1 MHRGLLKRGA
11 DAADDLEFEPY
22 FSAFIQ
28 RPDLPCFGRPR
39 SWRAMGRKMFDSK
52 LARGSI
58 VLAATFVAAVFWSAS
73 ASPAAADDVIR
84 FGAPLPLTGPLA
96 PEGIKQQQGY
106 DLWAEQANK
115 AGGISVGG
123 KKYKVEIVY
132 ADYQSNTP
140 RAVQTTEQMITQDN
154 ISFLF
159 GAFGSGAAK
168 AASTVSEKYKV
179 PTMAA
184 AASSS
189 QVYDQGY
196 KYLFGTF
203 TPNDTLTTP
212 LTQIIRSQAPDVK
225 KVAILARNDLF
236 PLAIAQEMEKSAKAN
251 GFEVVYFEKYAI
263 GTLDHSAT
271 LSQMKSL
278 APQWI
283 FITGYINDLL
293 LVRKQMVDQEMKAPV
308 VTMIAGPAYQ
318 DFIEQAGA
326 TAENITS
333 ASWWH
338 PAEQYDGK
346 DIFGT
351 TSNFVKLFHDKYKSD
366 PDYGQASAAVCGALF
381 QMAIERAGSLDRDK
395 VRDEL
400 AKLDVMTFWGPV
412 RFGPNGQINSLE
424 PPVFQIQGA
433 KPIVLFP
440 SAIKQGELKLGVN

>member
-1 MHRGLLKRGA
+1 MLHPTSQRFSLIAALAMTAVIGCGA
-11 DAADDLEFEPY
+11 
-22 FSAFIQ
+22 S
-28 RPDLPCFGRPR
+28 
-39 SWRAMGRKMFDSK
+39 
-52 LARGSI
+52 LAR
-58 VLAATFVAAVFWSAS
+58 AA
-73 ASPAAADDVIR
+73 DVIR

-96 PEGIKQQQGY
+96 PEALKQQQGY

-123 KKYKVEIVY
+123 KKYQVEIVY
-132 ADYQSNTP
+132 VDYQSNTP
-140 RAVQTTEQMITQDN
+140 RAVQAAEQMITQDN
-154 ISFLF
+154 VNFLF

-179 PTMAA
+179 PTLAA
-184 AASSS
+184 TASSS

-212 LTQIIRSQAPDVK
+212 LTEIIRKQAPDVK

-236 PLAIAQEMEKSAKAN
+236 PLAIAQEMDKSAKAN
-251 GFEVVYFEKYAI
+251 GLEVVYFEKYAI

-271 LSQMKSL
+271 LSQIKSL

-283 FITGYINDLL
+283 FITGYTNDLL
-293 LVRKQMVDQEMKAPV
+293 LVRKQMVDQEIKASV

-318 DFIEQAGA
+318 DFIEAAGQS
-326 TAENITS
+326 AENLTS

-338 PAEQYDGK
+338 PAERYDGK
-346 DIFGT
+346 DIFGST
-351 TSNFVKLFHDKYKSD
+351 ENFVKLFRDKYHSE

-381 QMAIERAGSLDRDK
+381 QLAIERAGSLDHDK

-400 AKLDVMTFWGPV
+400 AKLDVVTFFGPV
-412 RFGPNGQINSLE
+412 KFGANGQINSLD

-433 KPIVLFP
+433 KPVVLFP
-440 SAIKQGELKLGVN
+440 PVIKQGELKLGVN

>member
-1 MHRGLLKRGA
+1 MSCSKSARLPIILGA
-11 DAADDLEFEPY
+11 A
-22 FSAFIQ
+22 
-28 RPDLPCFGRPR
+28 
-39 SWRAMGRKMFDSK
+39 
-52 LARGSI
+52 
-58 VLAATFVAAVFWSAS
+58 FVAIAGWSAS
-73 ASPAAADDVIR
+73 ISLAAADDVIR

-140 RAVQTTEQMITQDN
+140 RAVQTSEQMITQDN
-154 ISFLF
+154 VNFLF
-159 GAFGSGAAK
+159 APFGSGAAK
-168 AASTVSEKYKV
+168 AASTISEKYKV
-179 PTMAA
+179 PTIAGT
-184 AASSS
+184 ASSS

-212 LTQIIRSQAPDVK
+212 LTRIIKSQAPDVK

-236 PLAIAQEMEKSAKAN
+236 PLAIAQEMEKSGKAN
-251 GFEVVYFEKYAI
+251 GFEIVYFEKYAI

-278 APQWI
+278 NPQWI
-283 FITGYINDLL
+283 FVTGYINDLL
-293 LVRKQMVDQEMKAPV
+293 LIRKQMVDQQMKAAV

-318 DFIEQAGA
+318 EFIESAGQS
-326 TAENITS
+326 AENVTS

-346 DIFGT
+346 DIFGS
-351 TSNFVKLFHDKYKSD
+351 TSHFVKLFKDKYKSE
-366 PDYGQASAAVCGALF
+366 PDYGQASAALCGALF
-381 QMAIERAGSLDRDK
+381 QMAIERAGSLDREK

-400 AKLDVMTFWGPV
+400 AKLDVVTFFGPV
-412 RFGPNGQINSLE
+412 KFGENGQINSLE

-440 SAIKQGELKLGVN
+440 QAIKQGDLKLGIN

>member
-1 MHRGLLKRGA
+1 
-11 DAADDLEFEPY
+11 
-22 FSAFIQ
+22 
-28 RPDLPCFGRPR
+28 
-39 SWRAMGRKMFDSK
+39 MFDPK
-52 LARGSI
+52 LTRFPMLLGAALI
-58 VLAATFVAAVFWSAS
+58 ATFCWGAS
-73 ASPAAADDVIR
+73 NSPAAAEDVIR

-96 PEGIKQQQGY
+96 PEGIKQQEGY
-106 DLWAEQANK
+106 NLWAEQANK
-115 AGGISVGG
+115 AGGITVGG

-154 ISFLF
+154 VNFLF

-179 PTMAA
+179 PTLAA

-212 LTQIIRSQAPDVK
+212 LTQLIKAKAPDVK

-251 GFEVVYFEKYAI
+251 GFDVVYFEKYAI

-271 LSQMKSL
+271 LSQIKSL
-278 APQWI
+278 SPQWI
-283 FITGYINDLL
+283 FVTGYVNDLL
-293 LVRKQMVDQEMKAPV
+293 LVRKQMVDQQMKAPV
-308 VTMIAGPAYQ
+308 VTMIAGPAYR
-318 DFIEQAGA
+318 DFIVSAGQS
-326 TAENITS
+326 AENLTS

-338 PAEQYDGK
+338 PAEEYAGK

-351 TSNFVKLFHDKYKSD
+351 TSNFVKLFRDKYKYD

-381 QMAIERAGSLDRDK
+381 QLAIEHANSLDRDK

-400 AKLDVMTFWGPV
+400 AKMDVMTFWGPV
-412 RFGPNGQINSLE
+412 KFGPNGQINSLE

-433 KPIVLFP
+433 KPVVLFP
-440 SAIKQGELKLGVN
+440 AGIKQGDLKLGVD

>member
-1 MHRGLLKRGA
+1 MLYLR
-11 DAADDLEFEPY
+11 
-22 FSAFIQ
+22 
-28 RPDLPCFGRPR
+28 
-39 SWRAMGRKMFDSK
+39 
-52 LARGSI
+52 LARFSLALGAASI
-58 VLAATFVAAVFWSAS
+58 AIGCWSA
-73 ASPAAADDVIR
+73 PAAAEDVVR

-115 AGGISVGG
+115 SGGISVGG

-140 RAVQTTEQMITQDN
+140 RAVQSSEQMITQDN
-154 ISFLF
+154 VNFLF
-159 GAFGSGAAK
+159 GPFGSGAAK

-179 PTMAA
+179 PTLAA
-184 AASSS
+184 TASSS

-212 LTQIIRSQAPDVK
+212 LTQIIKSQAPDVK

-251 GFEVVYFEKYAI
+251 GLEVVYFEKYAI

-293 LVRKQMVDQEMKAPV
+293 LIRKQMVDQQMKATV

-318 DFIEQAGA
+318 EFIDAAGQSS
-326 TAENITS
+326 ENVTS

-338 PAEQYDGK
+338 PAEQYAGK
-346 DIFGT
+346 DIFGS
-351 TSNFVKLFHDKYKSD
+351 TSNFVKLFRDKYKGD
-366 PDYGQASAAVCGALF
+366 PDYGTASAAACGALF
-381 QMAIERAGSLDRDK
+381 QIAIERAGSLDRDK

-400 AKLDVMTFWGPV
+400 AKLDIVTFFGPV
-412 RFGPNGQINSLE
+412 KFGENGQITSLE

-440 SAIKQGELKLGVN
+440 QAIKQGELKLGVN

>member
-1 MHRGLLKRGA
+1 MTRFRLMLPRLSSLLLVSSVGLFA
-11 DAADDLEFEPY
+11 
-22 FSAFIQ
+22 
-28 RPDLPCFGRPR
+28 
-39 SWRAMGRKMFDSK
+39 
-52 LARGSI
+52 
-58 VLAATFVAAVFWSAS
+58 
-73 ASPAAADDVIR
+73 PAAMAQDVIK

-96 PEGIKQQQGY
+96 PEAVKQQQGY

-140 RAVQTTEQMITQDN
+140 RAVQTSEQMITQN
-154 ISFLF
+154 NVNFLF

-168 AASTVSEKYKV
+168 AASSVSEKYKV
-179 PTMAA
+179 PTIAA
-184 AASSS
+184 TASSA

-212 LTQIIRSQAPDVK
+212 LTQIVKAKAPDVK

-263 GTLDHSAT
+263 NTLDHSAT
-271 LSQMKSL
+271 LSQIKSL

-283 FITGYINDLL
+283 FVTGYINDLL
-293 LVRKQMVDQEMKAPV
+293 LVRKQMTDQQIKASV
-308 VTMIAGPAYQ
+308 VSMIAGPAYQ
-318 DFIEQAGA
+318 EFIDAAGA
-326 TAENITS
+326 SGDNITS
-333 ASWWH
+333 AAWWH
-338 PAEQYDGK
+338 PAAQYSGK

-351 TSNFVKLFHDKYKSD
+351 TANYVKLFKEKYKSE
-366 PDYGQASAAVCGALF
+366 PDYAQASASVSGALF
-381 QMAIERAGSLDRDK
+381 QMAIERAGTLDRDK

-400 AKLDVMTFWGPV
+400 AKMDVMTFWGPV
-412 RFGPNGQINSLE
+412 KFGSNGQINSLE
-424 PPVFQIQGA
+424 PPVFQLQGG
-433 KPIVLFP
+433 KPVVLSP
-440 SAIKQGELKLGVN
+440 AIIKQGDFKLGVN

>member
-1 MHRGLLKRGA
+1 MR
-11 DAADDLEFEPY
+11 
-22 FSAFIQ
+22 
-28 RPDLPCFGRPR
+28 DLPCWMVDVIAGSEWGVRM
-39 SWRAMGRKMFDSK
+39 SGSK
-52 LARGSI
+52 LLHWPVVLSTAVIALASWSVSGSP
-58 VLAATFVAAVFWSAS
+58 VRAE
-73 ASPAAADDVIR
+73 DVIR

-154 ISFLF
+154 INFLF

-179 PTMAA
+179 PTIAA

-212 LTQIIRSQAPDVK
+212 LTQIVKTKAPDVK

-251 GFEVVYFEKYAI
+251 GLEVVYFEKYAI
-263 GTLDHSAT
+263 GTLDHSAA
-271 LSQMKSL
+271 LSQIKSL
-278 APQWI
+278 DPQWI

-293 LVRKQMVDQEMKAPV
+293 LARKQMVDQELKAPV

-318 DFIEQAGA
+318 DFIESAGQS
-326 TAENITS
+326 AENVTS

-338 PAEQYDGK
+338 PAERYDGK
-346 DIFGT
+346 DIFGST
-351 TSNFVKLFHDKYKSD
+351 ENFVKLFHDKYKSD

-400 AKLDVMTFWGPV
+400 AKLDVVTFWGPV
-412 RFGPNGQINSLE
+412 KFGPNGQINSLE
-424 PPVFQIQGA
+424 PPVFQIQNA
-433 KPIVLFP
+433 KPVVLFP
-440 SAIKQGELKLGVN
+440 QAIKQGELKLGVN

>member
-1 MHRGLLKRGA
+1 MYRQK
-11 DAADDLEFEPY
+11 
-22 FSAFIQ
+22 SA
-28 RPDLPCFGRPR
+28 RC
-39 SWRAMGRKMFDSK
+39 
-52 LARGSI
+52 SI
-58 VLAATFVAAVFWSAS
+58 IAATAIVAALGWSAL
-73 ASPAAADDVIR
+73 ASSAAADDVIR

-96 PEGIKQQQGY
+96 PEGLKQQQGY

-123 KKYKVEIVY
+123 KKYRVEIVY

-140 RAVQTTEQMITQDN
+140 RAVQTSEQMITQDN
-154 ISFLF
+154 VNFLF
-159 GAFGSGAAK
+159 GPFGSGAAK
-168 AASTVSEKYKV
+168 AASTISEKYKV
-179 PTMAA
+179 PTIAA
-184 AASSS
+184 TASSS

-212 LTQIIRSQAPDVK
+212 LTQIIKSQAPDVK

-251 GFEVVYFEKYAI
+251 GLEVVYFEKYAI

-278 APQWI
+278 GPQWI

-293 LVRKQMVDQEMKAPV
+293 LVRKQMVDQQMKAPV

-318 DFIEQAGA
+318 EFIDAAGQ
-326 TAENITS
+326 TAENVTS

-346 DIFGT
+346 DIFGS
-351 TSNFVKLFHDKYKSD
+351 TSNFVKLFRDKYKSE

-381 QMAIERAGSLDRDK
+381 QIAIERAGSLDRDK
-395 VRDEL
+395 VREEL
-400 AKLDVMTFWGPV
+400 AKLDMVTFFGPV
-412 RFGPNGQINSLE
+412 KFGPNGQINSLE

-433 KPIVLFP
+433 KPVVLFP
-440 SAIKQGELKLGVN
+440 QAIKQGDLKLGVN

>member
-1 MHRGLLKRGA
+1 MVQSRLACFARVSIPLL
-11 DAADDLEFEPY
+11 
-22 FSAFIQ
+22 
-28 RPDLPCFGRPR
+28 
-39 SWRAMGRKMFDSK
+39 
-52 LARGSI
+52 LA
-58 VLAATFVAAVFWSAS
+58 VAGGGISAS
-73 ASPAAADDVIR
+73 AASPDETIR
-84 FGAPLPLTGPLA
+84 FGAPLPITGPLA
-96 PEGIKQQQGY
+96 PEAIKQQQGY

-132 ADYQSNTP
+132 TDYQSNTP

-154 ISFLF
+154 VNFLF

-168 AASTVSEKYKV
+168 AASTISEKYKV
-179 PTMAA
+179 PTLAA

-212 LTQIIRSQAPDVK
+212 LTQIVKTKAPDVK
-225 KVAILARNDLF
+225 KGAILARNDLF

-251 GFEVVYFEKYAI
+251 GIEVAYFEKYAI
-263 GTLDHSAT
+263 NTLDHSAT
-271 LSQMKSL
+271 LSQIKSL

-283 FITGYINDLL
+283 FVTGYINDLL
-293 LVRKQMVDQEMKAPV
+293 LVRKQMADQQIKATV
-308 VTMIAGPAYQ
+308 VSMIAGPAYQ
-318 DFIEQAGA
+318 EFIDAAGP

-333 ASWWH
+333 AAWWH
-338 PAEQYDGK
+338 PAAQYSGK
-346 DIFGT
+346 DIFGAT
-351 TSNFVKLFHDKYKSD
+351 ANYVKLFREKYKSD
-366 PDYGQASAAVCGALF
+366 PDYAQASASVAGALF

-400 AKLDVMTFWGPV
+400 AKLNEITFFGPV
-412 RFGPNGQINSLE
+412 KFGPTGQIDSLE

-433 KPIVLFP
+433 KPIVLSP
-440 SAIKQGELKLGVN
+440 ALIKQGEFKLGVN

>member
-1 MHRGLLKRGA
+1 ML
-11 DAADDLEFEPY
+11 Y
-22 FSAFIQ
+22 
-28 RPDLPCFGRPR
+28 
-39 SWRAMGRKMFDSK
+39 SK
-52 LARGSI
+52 LARFSTIAGAAMVAVVCWGASGS
-58 VLAATFVAAVFWSAS
+58 LAV
-73 ASPAAADDVIR
+73 ADDVVR

-154 ISFLF
+154 INFLF

-179 PTMAA
+179 PTIAA

-212 LTQIIRSQAPDVK
+212 LTQMIKSQAPDVK

-283 FITGYINDLL
+283 FVTGYINDLL
-293 LVRKQMVDQEMKAPV
+293 LVRKQMVDQQMKAPV

-318 DFIEQAGA
+318 DFIESAGQS
-326 TAENITS
+326 AENITS

-338 PAEQYDGK
+338 PAEEYAGK
-346 DIFGT
+346 DIFGS
-351 TSNFVKLFHDKYKSD
+351 TSNFVKLFKDKYKSE
-366 PDYGQASAAVCGALF
+366 PDYGQASAALCGALF
-381 QMAIERAGSLDRDK
+381 QIAIERAGSLDREK

-400 AKLDVMTFWGPV
+400 AKMDIVTFFGPV
-412 RFGPNGQINSLE
+412 KFGPNGQINSLE

-440 SAIKQGELKLGVN
+440 QAIKQGELKLGVN

>member
-1 MHRGLLKRGA
+1 MI
-11 DAADDLEFEPY
+11 FV
-22 FSAFIQ
+22 SS
-28 RPDLPCFGRPR
+28 LPATMEKYSMSK
-39 SWRAMGRKMFDSK
+39 SWV
-52 LARGSI
+52 ARYAR
-58 VLAATFVAAVFWSAS
+58 LAAPLWAMVACGALASNAS
-73 ASPAAADDVIR
+73 AEDVIR
-84 FGAPLPLTGPLA
+84 FGAPLPITGPLA
-96 PEGIKQQQGY
+96 PEAIKQQQGY
-106 DLWAEQANK
+106 NLWAEEANK

-140 RAVQTTEQMITQDN
+140 RAVQATEQMITQDN
-154 ISFLF
+154 VNFMF

-168 AASTVSEKYKV
+168 AASTISEKYKV
-179 PTMAA
+179 PTLAA
-184 AASSS
+184 TASSA

-212 LTQIIRSQAPDVK
+212 LTQIIKAKVPEAK

-251 GFEVVYFEKYAI
+251 GFDLVYFEKYAI
-263 GTLDHSAT
+263 GTLDHSAA
-271 LSQMKSL
+271 LSQIKSL

-283 FITGYINDLL
+283 FVTGYINDLL
-293 LVRKQMVDQEMKAPV
+293 LVRKQMGDQEMKAPV

-318 DFIEQAGA
+318 EFIESGGP

-338 PAEQYDGK
+338 PAERYEGK
-346 DIFGT
+346 DIFG
-351 TSNFVKLFHDKYKSD
+351 SAENFVKLFRAKYKSE
-366 PDYGQASAAVCGALF
+366 PDYGQASAALCGALF
-381 QMAIERAGSLDRDK
+381 QMAIEKAGSLDRNK

-400 AKLDVMTFWGPV
+400 ATLDVVTFFGPV
-412 RFGPNGQINSLE
+412 KFGPNGQINSLD

-433 KPIVLFP
+433 KPVVLFP
-440 SAIKQGELKLGVN
+440 EAIKQGDLKVGVN